1 MWRRGWACGFRP
13 AFFRLGGVGPARAE
27 VILSHRFILRDQARE
42 DLGALNNDPPASA
55 WIRGSFELHLGSCL
69 GERKSIRAVTY
80 KRYGDAD
87 VLTLKDVAR
96 PEPAK
101 GEVLIRVRAAEVT
114 KADCEMRS
122 FKFAVKW
129 FWLPLRL
136 AFGVRRPRRAVLGSY
151 FAGEVVSSAAESSR
165 FQVGEAVFG
174 CSQLRLGAHAEY
186 LVVPESYTVISK
198 PGNMSFAE
206 AAAVPLGALNALHFL
221 NRAKLSEGEQILI
234 IGGGGSIGLFAIQIA
249 KARGATVTVVDKT
262 SKEAV
267 VSQAGADHFID
278 YTQRSYWE
286 SGHEYDMGFTM
297 VAGGSYS
304 LGLSV
309 LKPDGR
315 YIMGNPRMGDMLR
328 SVATGL
334 FSRRKVFFAFAGETK
349 AELETLKR
357 MIEAGQVRSI
367 VDRVFT
373 MEDAA
378 EAHRCVEDER
388 RNGAIILDMSS
399 EAKRE
404 L

>member
-1 MWRRGWACGFRP
+1 M
-13 AFFRLGGVGPARAE
+13 
-27 VILSHRFILRDQARE
+27 
-42 DLGALNNDPPASA
+42 
-55 WIRGSFELHLGSCL
+55 
-69 GERKSIRAVTY
+69 RAVTY
-80 KRYGDAD
+80 ERYGDAD
-87 VLTLKDVAR
+87 VLILQDVAR
-96 PEPAK
+96 PEPAP

-151 FAGEVVSSAAESSR
+151 FAGEVVSSAVEPAR

-198 PGNMSFAE
+198 PGNLSFAE
-206 AAAVPLGALNALHFL
+206 AAAVPLGGLNALHFL
-221 NRAKLSEGEQILI
+221 NRAKLSAGEKILI

-249 KARGATVTVVDKT
+249 KARGAIVTVVDKT
-262 SKEAV
+262 SKAAV

-278 YTQRSYWE
+278 YTRQADGE
-286 SGHEYDMGFTM
+286 TGHAYDVVFTM

-304 LGLSV
+304 QDLRGL
-309 LKPDGR
+309 KANGR
-315 YIMGNPRMGDMLR
+315 YIMGNPRMIAMLR
-328 SVATGL
+328 SVATEL

-349 AELETLKR
+349 AELETLKT

-367 VDRVFT
+367 VDRVFG

-378 EAHRCVEDER
+378 AAHRCVEDER
-388 RNGAIILDMSS
+388 RNGAIVLDMGRDAT
-399 EAKRE
+399 EH
-404 L
+404 